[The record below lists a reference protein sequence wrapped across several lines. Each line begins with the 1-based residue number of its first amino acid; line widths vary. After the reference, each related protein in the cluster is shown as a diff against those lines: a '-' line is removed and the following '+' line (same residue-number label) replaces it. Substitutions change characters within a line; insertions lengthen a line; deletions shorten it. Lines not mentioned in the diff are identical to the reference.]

1 MIAGV
6 FWSVTRK
13 SGRVAVAPHDLGVV
27 VASRRG
33 HIIAAARTEHAP
45 SLADGDHRIVYVVG
59 APELRNLREH
69 TIAECVDIIFDA
81 DVGRT
86 RIYDNLVVGERH
98 SRTRKNPEN
107 LCATTTDNDWGLT
120 SR

>member
-1 MIAGV
+1 V
-6 FWSVTRK
+6 DPTRLDRHE
-13 SGRVAVAPHDLGVV
+13 STGLPPGQ
-27 VASRRG
+27 
-33 HIIAAARTEHAP
+33 
-45 SLADGDHRIVYVVG
+45 
-59 APELRNLREH
+59 
-69 TIAECVDIIFDA
+69 CVDIIFDA